1 MIAIRMMQA
10 AVLAAVAERPDTPFR
25 LATIAG
31 RQFPTLAMVLE
42 GDRVVEIPAA
52 N

>member
-1 MIAIRMMQA
+1 MIAIWMMQA
-10 AVLAAVAERPDTPFR
+10 AMLAAVAETPDTPFR

-31 RQFPTLAMVLE
+31 AAGPKRAMVLE